1 MVDFSKI
8 SQKVNDFVKETMKME
23 GNSKRIDT
31 QKECDR
37 IGEYLSQNRNKMGN
51 VEIQYLEGLQVEYT
65 TKAKQK
71 DLEDSMTAGTKEA
84 VDKIKKRMENK
95 KQIDTDEEAQA
106 LLLMLRNT
114 KGEYN
119 KADLAYI
126 KQVLIDAGY
135 GDLLEQGGKEP
146 IEKKAKPTPTPVKP
160 EPKPEPEP
168 IPAPVKPEPKPEPEP
183 TPAPVKPEPKP
194 EPEPTPAPVK
204 PEPKPEP
211 EPTPAPVKPEP
222 KPEPEPTPAPV
233 KPEPKPEPEPTPQKP
248 DSQKYQISERGRTD
262 GIAKA
267 NRVYDEIHT
276 EGFADNDVVKNV
288 LKEINS
294 ENAYSF
300 FKTYHSR
307 SGGSQLNK
315 EAFSLWDPKN
325 KITAKSVS
333 KAMNALLKQAEQMGL
348 ENTAEFKALDNEIQ
362 RFEWLSEELSTCDP
376 TKASQVSADK
386 AINNLIRRMGV
397 TLEKNS

>member
-146 IEKKAKPTPTPVKP
+146 IEKKAKPTPT
-160 EPKPEPEP
+160 
-168 IPAPVKPEPKPEPEP
+168 
-183 TPAPVKPEPKP
+183 
-194 EPEPTPAPVK
+194 
-204 PEPKPEP
+204 
-211 EPTPAPVKPEP
+211 
-222 KPEPEPTPAPV
+222 PV